1 MPKEKETVLIVDDQP
16 EVLHSLE
23 RLLKK
28 EWTVRLAANGP
39 DALGLLAKGGTAV
52 IISDQRMPGMTG
64 VEFLEKSMEA
74 APEAVRMLITA
85 YADIQAS
92 IEAVNRGKIFY
103 YISKPWE
110 PEELVLIV
118 RRAVEHFR
126 LQEENRSLTRRLME
140 ANERLKD
147 ENLLLQRN
155 IEKEVRF
162 ENLAGHSPRMLE
174 VFKLVSKVVD
184 TPTTVLILGET
195 GTGKELLAR
204 AIHYNSRRK
213 NRLFVAQNCGALPDS
228 LLESELFGHVRG
240 AFTGA
245 VRDKKGLFEVADGG
259 TVFLDEIADTSP
271 AMQSR
276 LLRVLQDGEI
286 RPVGGTKTVKTD
298 ARIIAATNKPLD
310 GEVQSGRFREDL
322 YYRLNVFPVTLP
334 PLRERREDIEDLT
347 DLFVRKYSERL
358 DKKIRSVSP
367 EALRLLRTADYPGNI
382 RELENE
388 IERAVTLAESGGPL
402 RPEHLS
408 ARFRSQRESDQG
420 PDKGNGTLK
429 GSVEILEK
437 RLILEALSRADN
449 NISRAASALG
459 LSRVGL
465 YKKLARYKIEV
476 RES

>member
-1 MPKEKETVLIVDDQP
+1 MPKETVLIVDDQP

-28 EWTVRLAANGP
+28 EWTIRLAPNGAE
-39 DALGLLAKGGTAV
+39 ALRMLAKGGIAV

-64 VEFLEKSMEA
+64 VEFLEKSVEA
-74 APEAVRMLITA
+74 APWAVRMLITA
-85 YADIQAS
+85 YADVQAS

-110 PEELVLIV
+110 PEELLLIV

-147 ENLLLQRN
+147 ENILLQRN
-155 IEKEVRF
+155 IEKDARF
-162 ENLAGHSPRMLE
+162 ENLVGHSPGMLG
-174 VFKLVSKVVD
+174 VFKLVSKVAD
-184 TPTTVLILGET
+184 APTTVLLLGET

-204 AIHYNSRRK
+204 AIHYNSGRRD
-213 NRLFVAQNCGALPDS
+213 RLFVAQNCGALPDS

-245 VRDKKGLFEVADGG
+245 VRDKKGIFELADGG
-259 TVFLDEIADTSP
+259 TVFLDEIADTSQ

-286 RPVGGTKTVKTD
+286 RPVGGVKTVKTN
-298 ARIIAATNKPLD
+298 ARIIAATNKPIEE
-310 GEVQSGRFREDL
+310 EVRSGRFREDL

-334 PLRERREDIEDLT
+334 PLRDRREDIADIAE
-347 DLFVRKYSERL
+347 LFVKKFSDRL
-358 DKKIRSVSP
+358 GKKIRSIST
-367 EALRLLRTADYPGNI
+367 EALRLLRTADYPGNV

-388 IERAVTLAESGGPL
+388 IERAVTLAESGGAIK
-402 RPEHLS
+402 PEHLS
-408 ARFRSQRESDQG
+408 PRFRTREESG
-420 PDKGNGTLK
+420 PEPGNGRGGMKT
-429 GSVEILEK
+429 SVESLEK
-437 RLILEALSRADN
+437 RLILDALSRAEN
-449 NISRAASALG
+449 NVSKAASALG
-459 LSRVGL
+459 LSRMGL
-465 YKKLARYKIEV
+465 YKKIARYKIEV
-476 RES
+476 RE

>member
-1 MPKEKETVLIVDDQP
+1 MPKETVLIVDDQP

-28 EWTVRLAANGP
+28 EWTIRLAANGRE
-39 DALGLLAKGGTAV
+39 ALDLLAKDGTAV

-64 VEFLEKSMEA
+64 VEFLERSMEV

-85 YADIQAS
+85 YADVQAS
-92 IEAVNRGKIFY
+92 IEAVNRGKIYY

-126 LQEENRSLTRRLME
+126 LQEENRSLTRRLVE

-155 IEKEVRF
+155 IEKNVRF
-162 ENLAGHSPRMLE
+162 ENLVGHSPKMLA

-204 AIHYNSRRK
+204 AIHYNSQRK

-245 VRDKKGLFEVADGG
+245 VKDKKGLFELADGG
-259 TVFLDEIADTSP
+259 TVFLDEIADTSQ

-286 RPVGGTKTVKTD
+286 RPVGGTKTIKTD
-298 ARIIAATNKPLD
+298 ARIIAATNKPLEE
-310 GEVQSGRFREDL
+310 EVKSGRFREDL

-334 PLRERREDIEDLT
+334 PLRDRREDIADIV
-347 DLFVRKYSERL
+347 DHFVKKFSARL

-388 IERAVTLAESGGPL
+388 IERAVTLAEPGGAIRSG
-402 RPEHLS
+402 HLS
-408 ARFRSQRESDQG
+408 ARFGIQEE
-420 PDKGNGTLK
+420 PDKGREKGTGTLK
-429 GSVEILEK
+429 ASVEILEK
-437 RLILEALSRADN
+437 RLILDALSKTEN
-449 NISRAASALG
+449 NVSKAASALG